1 MHRRAAPR
9 IFLWSSLHCA
19 LEKLWYMVRH
29 PFEEERRGLSGESLN
44 GQLSRLVS
52 ELVRRGLT
60 LEQARNEFEK
70 QFILASLRS
79 QNGNF
84 SKSAKFLG
92 VHRNTLRN
100 KISNLGM
107 SESDFAEARPTKR
120 RRSARRIGES
130 RLSLKG

>member
-1 MHRRAAPR
+1 M
-9 IFLWSSLHCA
+9 
-19 LEKLWYMVRH
+19 
-29 PFEEERRGLSGESLN
+29 SGESLN
-44 GQLSRLVS
+44 GQLTRLVS

-100 KISNLGM
+100 KITNLGV
-107 SESDFAEARPTKR
+107 SDTDFAEARPHKKR
-120 RRSARRIGES
+120 RGRAALVVVGT
-130 RLSLKG
+130 